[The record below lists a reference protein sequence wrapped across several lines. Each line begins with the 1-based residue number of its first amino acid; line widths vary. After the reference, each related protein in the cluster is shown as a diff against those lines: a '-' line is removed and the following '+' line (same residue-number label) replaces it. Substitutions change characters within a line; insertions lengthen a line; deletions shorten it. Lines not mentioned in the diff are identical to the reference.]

1 MTGRS
6 TRQTTRSAE
15 RTPNDAHETSLTPHA
30 EVRAHVDAGLVEF
43 LDRTAATLREISP
56 VADRLLAPLSTFTAG
71 GKRVRAVL
79 LWWGYELA
87 GGRDIPAVAAAAGS
101 VELLHAAALV
111 HDDIIDESETRRG
124 HPSVHARFRDEHA
137 RVEMAGDAALYGTS
151 TGIIAGD
158 LCLALSEELFDSA
171 GFANAPAARSAHAS
185 LRRDVMLGQFL
196 DVELQAARIPRAE
209 LRERADEV
217 LTHKTAQYTVVQPLV
232 LGAALA
238 DADPGLLTALADFGL
253 PLGRAFQMRDDVL
266 GVYGDPSVTGKPA
279 GDDLVQGK
287 RTILVAEVLD
297 RAPADDA
304 TWFESRLGRA
314 DLSAGDIDR
323 MAEIMT
329 TCGAAQSFE
338 DLIEVE
344 TARALG
350 ALEAL
355 PGWGASPADVATLRE
370 FANALTHRTS

>member
-1 MTGRS
+1 M
-6 TRQTTRSAE
+6 TRQDTRNIE
-15 RTPNDAHETSLTPHA
+15 GTPLGAGGPRLTPHA
-30 EVRAHVDAGLVEF
+30 EVRAHVDAGLSEF
-43 LDRTAATLREISP
+43 LDHTATTLRGISP
-56 VADRLLAPLSTFTAG
+56 VADRLLAPLTTFTAG

-87 GGRDIPAVAAAAGS
+87 GGRDIRAVAAAAGS

-124 HPSVHARFRDEHA
+124 HPSVHARFRDQHT
-137 RVEMAGDAALYGTS
+137 RTGMAGDAELYGTS
-151 TGIIAGD
+151 AGIIAGD
-158 LCLALSEELFDSA
+158 LCLALSQELFDSA
-171 GFANAPAARSAHAS
+171 GFANTPTTRSAHAA

-196 DVELQAARIPRAE
+196 DVELQAAHIPRAE
-209 LRERADEV
+209 LRARADEV

-238 DADPGLLTALADFGL
+238 DADPHLLTALADFGL

-266 GVYGDPSVTGKPA
+266 GVYGDPAITGKPA

-297 RAPADDA
+297 RARPDDA
-304 TWFESRLGRA
+304 AWFESRLGHP
-314 DLSAGDIDR
+314 DISEQDIDA
-323 MAEIMT
+323 MAGIMT
-329 TCGAAQSFE
+329 SCGAASAFE
-338 DLIEVE
+338 DLIQVE
-344 TARALG
+344 TERALD
-350 ALEAL
+350 ALDAL
-355 PGWGASPADVATLRE
+355 TGWGTSPADVATLRE